1 MDKKEYLSVIDIDI
15 KKVALNSLVMTAL
28 LSIAGLFIYVELYNG
43 FSITFTFI
51 DILLFV
57 IGYIVLIILHELFHL
72 IGFWFFGKV
81 PWSSMD
87 YGLNLKLGVAY
98 ATTTIPLK
106 NKAMKQA
113 LLLPF
118 WMTGIIPMLIGY
130 SVQLPMLVVLGAWL
144 IAGAAGDFAMYKE
157 LRNFPN
163 DVLIKDDPVK
173 PRLYVLKKS

>member
-1 MDKKEYLSVIDIDI
+1 VDKKEYLSVIDIDI

>member
-1 MDKKEYLSVIDIDI
+1 VDKEEYLSVIVIDI
-15 KKVALNSLVMTAL
+15 KKVALSSLVMTAL
-28 LSIAGLFIYVELYNG
+28 LSIVGLFIYVELYNV

-57 IGYIVLIILHELFHL
+57 IGYIVLIILHECFHL

-87 YGLNLKLGVAY
+87 YGVNLKLGVAY
-98 ATTTIPLK
+98 ATTTVPLK

-118 WMTGIIPMLIGY
+118 WMTGIIPMVIGY
-130 SVQLPMLVVLGAWL
+130 SVQSLMLVVLGAWL

-163 DVLIKDDPVK
+163 DALIKDDPVK